1 MLERCGFRC
10 EWTDGGARCWSK
22 ATDVDHIE
30 AGDDSSLDNL
40 QGLCG
45 PHHLTKT
52 GREARAKQLAIKK
65 LARLPEESQPGVI
78 DGPPTPT
85 EHRGF

>member
-1 MLERCGFRC
+1 VLERCGFRC
-10 EWTDGGARCWSK
+10 QWDDGGNRCWNK

-30 AGDDSSLDNL
+30 TGDNHSLDNL

-52 GREARAKQLAIKK
+52 GRDARALQLKVKA
-65 LARLPEESQPGVI
+65 LGRLPLEKQPGVI
-78 DGPPTPT
+78 DGPPSPT